1 MFVELVL
8 KHSFS
13 YNCTQKYIS
22 FIPMQNE
29 IDKQALFVDESGGWV
44 YENVVGVVANAE
56 NNGLCV
62 TLLSM
67 FTKYI

>member
-1 MFVELVL
+1 M
-8 KHSFS
+8 
-13 YNCTQKYIS
+13 
-22 FIPMQNE
+22 PMQNE